1 VTANE
6 LGVFREHGNSSTI
19 LKKAPWAVA
28 CDLLALQADFGF
40 DEAPTRS
47 LIRAAAA
54 PTLLFRSHGPRLQ
67 LLPYEQ
73 GPSSAGAGDGGEFS
87 PRKPT
92 IAGCNELFTRRSP
105 GCQGALVSRLL
116 WNSSDEGERL
126 RRNATMTTANAHFLN
141 QDRHI
146 ADCRAGD
153 HTDACVR
160 SRLEGRCMKAT
171 SSLGVTAARAPR
183 VVGRLRERSALRTAP

>member
-87 PRKPT
+87 PS
-92 IAGCNELFTRRSP
+92 RRLP
-105 GCQGALVSRLL
+105 A
-116 WNSSDEGERL
+116 
-126 RRNATMTTANAHFLN
+126 
-141 QDRHI
+141 
-146 ADCRAGD
+146 
-153 HTDACVR
+153 
-160 SRLEGRCMKAT
+160 AT
-171 SSLGVTAARAPR
+171 SFSRADRRGVKEPWYLACSGTR
-183 VVGRLRERSALRTAP
+183 VTRENG